1 MWIVELAL
9 RRTYTFLVAAILIL
23 VFGCVSIWKMPTDI
37 FPEVDLPVVTV
48 VWSYQGMP
56 ASDVERRIV
65 LNNERVLSAS
75 VNDIEHIES
84 QSLNGVGVIRI
95 FFQPDAD
102 IGAAIA
108 QVSATCQTV
117 LKNMPPGINPPF
129 IVRYSATSVPIVQ
142 IAVSSDTL
150 TEKELSDYAA
160 NFIIQRFGSIPG
172 ARVPQPYGGK
182 PKQIMVDLDLNA
194 LYARGLSPADISRA
208 VNAQNLIIPAGAAKI
223 AETEFN
229 IRLNSSPELIETFEQ
244 IPIETK
250 SGSRIFLG
258 DVATVHS
265 GFQVQTNVVRRDGKR
280 AVLMTVLKGE
290 GASTL
295 EVVRGI
301 REALPRIRAQLPDD
315 LQMDLLFD
323 QSVFVESAIEGV
335 LHEAGI
341 AAGLTA
347 LMIFVFLGS
356 LRSTL
361 IVVVSIP
368 LSILASLSMLWMLGE
383 TINIM
388 TLGGLAL
395 AVGILVDDAT
405 VEIENVHRHLQQKVP
420 IRRAILDG
428 AREIAQ
434 PAIVSTLAICIVF
447 IPVAFLD
454 GPASYLFVPFAMAV
468 VFALGT
474 SYLLSRTLVPTL
486 MLMLVRQESE
496 HGPSRWPKL
505 ARWHQAFESIFN
517 KITAN
522 YGEKLDRVLN
532 KPRRWCVLL
541 LGIIVGSLAL
551 LPLVGRDFFP
561 SVDAGQFRLHVRA
574 PAGTRIEETE
584 VIFGQVESVIR
595 EIVPQDELELVLDNF
610 GLPPFFTTI
619 AYIDN
624 DTVSVSDGEILVSLN
639 PSHAPTND
647 YVRLLRQELPK
658 RFPQCTFYFM
668 PADIVGQ
675 ILTFGKPAAV
685 NLQVVGT
692 KREAN
697 FELAKK
703 LMQRVRTIPG
713 MVDVRLRQITDAPEL
728 KIDVDRALASELELD
743 QRQVADSLLVS
754 LASSVQISPNFWV
767 SPENRVNYRVAV
779 QTPQRRIDDV
789 ESLLRTPLF
798 GQDAEQTQ
806 LLTNF
811 AGLRRGETEAVISH
825 YNVQPV
831 YEISASVDRRDL
843 AGVATDLHRLIEETQ
858 ADLPR
863 GSQLA
868 LRGQIESMEESFRGL
883 LGGLVF
889 AILLVYLLMV
899 VNFQSWL
906 DPLIILGALPGC
918 LSGIAWS
925 LFVSDTTISV
935 PALMGTIMCIGV
947 STANSILVVSFA
959 NARLADGASTHNAAQ
974 EAGQTRL
981 RPVVMTALAMIVGML
996 PMAIG
1001 AGEGGERNAPLG
1013 RAVIGGLLLATVYTL
1028 VFVPLLF
1035 RLLKRSDNQPAA

>member
-9 RRTYTFLVAAILIL
+9 RRTYTFLVAAILIF
-23 VFGCVSIWKMPTDI
+23 VFGCVSIWKMPSDI

-56 ASDVERRIV
+56 ASDIERRIV

-95 FFQPDAD
+95 FFRPNAD
-102 IGAAIA
+102 IGTAIA
-108 QVSATCQTV
+108 QVGATCQTV

-142 IAVSSDTL
+142 IAVSSETL

-182 PKQIMVDLDLNA
+182 PKQIMIDLQLDA
-194 LYARGLSPADISRA
+194 LYARGLSPADVSEA

-229 IRLNSSPELIETFEQ
+229 VRLNSSPELIETFEK
-244 IPIETK
+244 IPLETK
-250 SGSRIFLG
+250 NGSRVFLG
-258 DVATVHS
+258 DVANVRS

-280 AVLMTVLKGE
+280 AVLMTVLRGE
-290 GASTL
+290 GASTI

-301 REALPRIRAQLPDD
+301 REALPRIQAQLPDS

-335 LHEAGI
+335 LHEAAI

-405 VEIENVHRHLQQKVP
+405 VEIENVHRHLHDKIP
-420 IRRAILDG
+420 IRKAILDG

-434 PAIVSTLAICIVF
+434 PAIVSTLSICIVF

-486 MLMLVRQESE
+486 MLLMMQKQGQTSN
-496 HGPSRWPKL
+496 SRWKVFT
-505 ARWHQAFESIFN
+505 RWHAWFEERFDRATEFYGSILSSIL
-517 KITAN
+517 K
-522 YGEKLDRVLN
+522 
-532 KPRRWCVLL
+532 KPRRSTFVLV
-541 LGIIVGSLAL
+541 GIIAGSLSL
-551 LPLVGRDFFP
+551 VPFVGRDFFP
-561 SVDAGQFRLHVRA
+561 QVDSGQFRLHVRA

-584 VIFGQVESVIR
+584 VIFGQVEDVIR
-595 EIVPQDELELVLDNF
+595 EVVPDEELDLVLDNF

-624 DTVSVSDGEILVSLN
+624 DTVSVSDGEILVSL
-639 PSHAPTND
+639 SETHAPTNS
-647 YVRLLRQELPK
+647 YVRRLRDELAQ
-658 RFPQCTFYFM
+658 RFPECTFYFM

-692 KREAN
+692 RREEN
-697 FELAKK
+697 FQVAKDLLRRMK
-703 LMQRVRTIPG
+703 AIPG

-728 KIDVDRALASELELD
+728 KINVDRALASELDLN
-743 QRQVADSLLVS
+743 QRQIADSLLVS

-779 QTPQRRIDDV
+779 QTPQRKIDDV
-789 ESLLRTPLF
+789 ESLLQTPLF
-798 GQDAEQTQ
+798 GQDSDQTQ
-806 LLTNF
+806 LLTNV
-811 AGLRRGETEAVISH
+811 ARLQRSETESVISH

-831 YEISASVDRRDL
+831 YEISGSVDRRDL
-843 AGVATDLHRLIEETQ
+843 AGVASELHELIDQTEDE
-858 ADLPR
+858 LPR
-863 GSQLA
+863 GSRLA
-868 LRGQIESMEESFRGL
+868 LRGQIESMEESFQGL
-883 LGGLVF
+883 SLGLCF

-918 LSGIAWS
+918 LAGIVWS
-925 LFVSDTTISV
+925 LFVTDTTISV

-959 NARLADGASTHNAAQ
+959 NAKLHEAGDSFEAAQ
-974 EAGQTRL
+974 LAGQTRL

-1001 AGEGGERNAPLG
+1001 SGEGGEQNAPLG

-1035 RLLKRSDNQPAA
+1035 RLLKRSSTVAA